1 MCGRYKAEN
10 MEEEEDI
17 FVVDLLVNLLIMFGK
32 GTGSFLDEIF
42 VYEDLL

>member
-1 MCGRYKAEN
+1 MCGCYEAEN
-10 MEEEEDI
+10 MEEKENI
-17 FVVDLLVNLLIMFGK
+17 FIVDLLVNLLVMFCQ